1 MRKNL
6 PIRAASLIATDCDC
20 LHACRYDARVV
31 ELTLPEMRRLRYTDV
46 GGAQQTRLFN
56 ARMQVLTTALRPA
69 SPQVPKGPRLVTPTR
84 PKRQWQ
90 PPPMPAWKAP
100 YLEVRDDR

>member
-56 ARMQVLTTALRPA
+56 ARMPVLTTALRPA
-69 SPQVPKGPRLVTPTR
+69 SPQVRSRPASSTR
-84 PKRQWQ
+84 ACVMPWQ
-90 PPPMPAWKAP
+90 VSAEPP
-100 YLEVRDDR
+100 

>member
-56 ARMQVLTTALRPA
+56 ARMRHALAGERRGTLIALIACCVHP
-69 SPQVPKGPRLVTPTR
+69 
-84 PKRQWQ
+84 
-90 PPPMPAWKAP
+90 
-100 YLEVRDDR
+100 ECD